1 MTTTT
6 TNRLLR
12 RLRPGDLAMR
22 ARRVID
28 ETTLREAGAIVA
40 DIDARGDAA
49 VIDHAV
55 RLGDLAPGD
64 PCVFTPAMLREALD
78 ALEPTQRALLERTA
92 SRIRD
97 FATAQR
103 ACLRDLSVPIPG
115 GFAGHECVP
124 VAAAGCYAPGGR
136 FPLPSSVLMTA
147 VTARAAGVSKV
158 WVASPRPTRATL
170 AAAAIAGADGLLA
183 IGGAQA
189 IGAMARGLM
198 GLPEGG
204 CDMIVGPGNRW
215 VTAAKQLV
223 SGEVGIDM
231 LAGPSEL
238 LILADGT
245 ADADTVASDLLA
257 QAEHD
262 ADAVPTLVTTDAS
275 LVERVEAALERRL
288 AMLPTATVAR
298 AALRNGGAVVA
309 GSLEEAIAACDAAG
323 PEHLEVM
330 TADAAAVAGRVRNA
344 GAVFIG
350 SASAEVLGDYG
361 AGPNHVLPTGGTSR
375 FRAGLSVFT
384 FLRARTWIRIDE
396 PAAAT
401 PLYRDAVSLARIES
415 LEGHAQS
422 AEVRVGR

>member
-28 ETTLREAGAIVA
+28 ETTLREAGAILA

-55 RLGDLAPGD
+55 RLGDRSPGD
-64 PCVFTPAMLREALD
+64 PCVFTPVMLREALD
-78 ALEPTQRALLERTA
+78 ALEPSQRALLERTA

-115 GFAGHECVP
+115 GFAGHECLP